1 MAVAAIV
8 EDDELEVVE
17 DDELILELDEDED
30 EPVIVA
36 AAARSAKSELCHHT
50 GNPSQ

>member
-1 MAVAAIV
+1 MAVVAIV
-8 EDDELEVVE
+8 EDDELEVEE
-17 DDELILELDEDED
+17 DGGLILELDEDKD
-30 EPVIVA
+30 ELVIVA